1 MLPKETNKAP
11 ITDLKG
17 MGIYELSDKEFRFI
31 LLKFKENRGGE
42 CPASRLYKAHEIIWS
57 VPVKALGV
65 S

>member
-1 MLPKETNKAP
+1 MPSKETNKAS

-17 MGIYELSDKEFRFI
+17 MEIYELSDKKFSII
-31 LLKFKENRGGE
+31 LLKFKENGGRE

-57 VPVKALGV
+57 VPVKALGA